1 MNIETLLALSLFSFV
16 TSITPG
22 PNNIMLLASGINF
35 GFRKTLPHSL
45 GVSIGF
51 LIMLVAVGLGIGALI
66 QSSPMIYS
74 ILKYFGIVYLFWLAW
89 KTTISHSIAQTNNQE
104 IKPLT
109 FLEAALFQWINPKA
123 WMMAISGMAMYTN
136 TNAPYL
142 SMFQVAVI
150 FSAINWPCV
159 AIWAMFG
166 CKLRERLKQPKILK
180 RFNLVMGIL
189 LALSGISVLFQ

>member
-1 MNIETLLALSLFSFV
+1 MNLETLLALSLFSFV

-35 GFRKTLPHSL
+35 GFSKTLPHSF

-51 LIMLVAVGLGIGALI
+51 LIMLFAVGLGVGALI
-66 QSSPMIYS
+66 QSSPITYS
-74 ILKYFGIVYLFWLAW
+74 VLKYFGIIYLFWLAW
-89 KTTISHSIAQTNNQE
+89 KTTISHSVAQSNNQE

-136 TNAPYL
+136 INAPYL
-142 SMFQVAVI
+142 SMVQVAVI
-150 FSAINWPCV
+150 FAAINWPCV

-166 CKLRERLKQPKILK
+166 SKLREKLKQPKTLR
-180 RFNLVMGIL
+180 RFNLVMGVL
-189 LALSGISVLFQ
+189 LALSGVSVLFQ